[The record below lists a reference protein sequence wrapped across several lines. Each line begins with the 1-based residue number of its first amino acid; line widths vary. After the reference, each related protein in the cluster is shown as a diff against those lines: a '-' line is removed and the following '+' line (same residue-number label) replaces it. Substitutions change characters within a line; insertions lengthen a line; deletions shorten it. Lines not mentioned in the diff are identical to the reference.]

1 MWPPLFAP
9 VYLLSLL
16 DDVIPGWD
24 LREREKRRERKALTT
39 VKQIRAKKR
48 GSSVVVGLG
57 LRLSMA
63 EQGEKLAE
71 SSADNASFL
80 PRSEVTMTD
89 LPNSV
94 CLLF

>member
-1 MWPPLFAP
+1 M
-9 VYLLSLL
+9 
-16 DDVIPGWD
+16 
-24 LREREKRRERKALTT
+24 TT

-71 SSADNASFL
+71 PSADNASFL